1 MLYFFATIGAA
12 AGSLSAL
19 AGCGWIAVFIAVQ
32 LLTHVVI
39 TLGVG
44 HVVRLPMQVRRHA
57 LHDIPIAACPPVTHP
72 GCCVSG
78 QLVRW
83 RV

>member
-19 AGCGWIAVFIAVQ
+19 AGCGWIALFIAVQ
-32 LLTHVVI
+32 LATHVVI

-44 HVVRLPMQVRRHA
+44 HVTRLPMQVCRQ
-57 LHDIPIAACPPVTHP
+57 HP
-72 GCCVSG
+72 LSLIWHHVIVLCEG
-78 QLVRW
+78 
-83 RV
+83 

>member
-19 AGCGWIAVFIAVQ
+19 AGCGWIALFIAAQ

-44 HVVRLPMQVRRHA
+44 HMTQLPMQVR
-57 LHDIPIAACPPVTHP
+57 
-72 GCCVSG
+72 
-78 QLVRW
+78 
-83 RV
+83 